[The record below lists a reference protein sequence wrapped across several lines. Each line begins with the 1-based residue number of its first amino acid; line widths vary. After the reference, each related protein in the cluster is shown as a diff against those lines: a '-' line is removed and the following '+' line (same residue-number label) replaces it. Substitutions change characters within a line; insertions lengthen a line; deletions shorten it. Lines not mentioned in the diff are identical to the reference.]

1 MSKSDA
7 ADAPIKPHVLVLG
20 GNFAGLGA
28 AQKIRDHAGDR
39 VDITV
44 IDRKAYLDYIPN
56 IPLEIF
62 EGRDPAI
69 TMHMPLVDTL
79 ARDDI
84 RFAQA
89 EVLGLDL
96 DARQVRVR
104 PNERPGAPEYAMAY
118 DFLVIALGCK
128 LALDKIE
135 GFAEHGHTVCDA
147 FHANRLIRY
156 LENDYKGGPIAVGS
170 ARFTQGTKGRPD
182 WLPTALAACEGPPVE
197 VSLSLAHWLGE
208 HGKGSARNITIF
220 TPAELIA
227 EDAGE
232 KVVGQLLEAAGSMG
246 FGYMNKTQDIAR
258 LTAEGI
264 EFADG
269 RKLATELNIVFPN
282 WKPHDFLKGLPIS
295 DEVGFIVTDMMMRNP
310 DYPQVFACGDAAALT
325 VPKLGAIGHQEC
337 EIVGRQIAKDVGAM
351 DADKADQPWM
361 PEVVCIGD
369 MGGGKA
375 FYIHATSWFGG
386 DIQELRMGH
395 LPYAQ
400 KLAYKEMFFR
410 NHGRVPNWGLPLA
423 QWSAEN
429 IKI

>member
-1 MSKSDA
+1 MTPK
-7 ADAPIKPHVLVLG
+7 KPHVLVLG

-28 AQKIRDHAGDR
+28 AQKIRDHAKDR

-62 EGRDPAI
+62 EGRDPAV
-69 TMHMPLVDTL
+69 TMHMPLVETL
-79 ARDDI
+79 ASDHI
-84 RFAQA
+84 RFDQA
-89 EVLGLDL
+89 EVLKIDV
-96 DARQVRVR
+96 DARQVFIR
-104 PNERPGAPEYAMAY
+104 PAERPGAPEYAIGY
-118 DFLVIALGCK
+118 DFLVIALGCN
-128 LALDKIE
+128 LALDDIE

-147 FHANRLIRY
+147 FHANRLIRF
-156 LENDYKGGPIAVGS
+156 LENDYKGGMISVGS
-170 ARFTQGTKGRPD
+170 ARFTQGTRGRPD
-182 WLPTALAACEGPPVE
+182 WLPTAAAACEGPPVE
-197 VSLSLAHWLGE
+197 VSLALAHWLQE
-208 HGKGSARNITIF
+208 HGKGSARNITMF
-220 TPAELIA
+220 TPGEMIA

-232 KVVGQLLEAAGSMG
+232 KVVKQLLEAASSMG
-246 FGYMNKTQDIAR
+246 FGYLNNTGDIAR
-258 LTAEGI
+258 LTAEGV

-282 WKPHDFLKGLPIS
+282 WKPHAFLKGLPIS

-310 DYPQVFACGDAAALT
+310 DYPEVFACGDAAAIT
-325 VPKLGAIGHQEC
+325 VPKLGAIGHQET
-337 EIVGRQIAKDVGAM
+337 EIVGRQIAREVGAM
-351 DADKADQPWM
+351 GAAEADAPWQ

-386 DIQELRMGH
+386 DIQELRMGR

-400 KLAYKEMFFR
+400 KMAYKEIFFR

-423 QWSAEN
+423 EWSAEA
-429 IKI
+429 ISV

>member
-1 MSKSDA
+1 MKHSK
-7 ADAPIKPHVLVLG
+7 PNVLILG

-62 EGRDPAI
+62 EGRDPAV

-79 ARDDI
+79 ARDDVA
-84 RFAQA
+84 FAQA
-89 EVLGLDL
+89 EVLAIDVK
-96 DARQVRVR
+96 ARNVTVR
-104 PNERPGAPEYAMAY
+104 PNERPGAPDYTMKY
-118 DFLVIALGCK
+118 DYLVIALGAE
-128 LALDKIE
+128 LALADIE

-170 ARFTQGTKGRPD
+170 ARFEQGSKGRPD

-197 VSLSLAHWLGE
+197 VSLALAHWLEE
-208 HGKGSARNITIF
+208 HAKGSAKNITIF
-220 TPAELIA
+220 TPGELIA

-232 KVVGQLLEAAGSMG
+232 KVVGQLLDAAASMG
-246 FGYMNKTQDIAR
+246 FGYLNKTKDIKR

-269 RKLATELNIVFPN
+269 RKIATELNIVFPN
-282 WKPHDFLKGLPIS
+282 WKPHAFLKGLPIS
-295 DEVGFIVTDMMMRNP
+295 DEVGFIVTDMRMRNP
-310 DYPQVFACGDAAALT
+310 DYPEVFACGDAAAIT
-325 VPKLGAIGHQEC
+325 VPKLGAIGHQETD
-337 EIVGRQIAKDVGAM
+337 IVGRQIAKEVGAM
-351 DADKADQPWM
+351 TAKEADTDWM

-386 DIQELRMGH
+386 DIQELRMGR

-400 KLAYKEMFFR
+400 KLAYKEIFFR
-410 NHGRVPNWGLPLA
+410 NRGRVPNWGLPLA
-423 QWSAEN
+423 EWSAEN
-429 IKI
+429 VKL